1 MSGTTWSDGPNTSDE
16 PDATGAGDS
25 ADPMDAT
32 DSTDPDAH
40 GGPTLS
46 QLAEDADDAAGHDD
60 RPTR

>member
-1 MSGTTWSDGPNTSDE
+1 MSGTTPAGE
-16 PDATGAGDS
+16 PDAADAGES

-60 RPTR
+60 RPMR